1 MFTKAKRTL
10 SGLLCLLL
18 GGGGLW
24 FCATGDLESEIDG
37 LPDYDYLPEIRGL
50 EAEGRLGEAKH
61 LADFVLDGS
70 SITNREEVVAVREEI
85 NRKRTSF
92 WNRARGAVSGFIKGD
107 GSSVEELGGALVSD
121 FLLWG
126 DIRDLAKQGYNKVTG
141 KETDPVIAALA
152 AVGIATSVASY
163 IPEPGEGAEVSADAS
178 FSFLKT
184 LRKTGHLSKKFC
196 GVLVDGCKQSV
207 KAKSLTK
214 GMKEI
219 VVGMKG
225 LFDGA
230 GAARAA
236 AVMKHIDD
244 ADALKAA
251 AKLAKA
257 SPEPLAI
264 LARAHGAKGIDAVRE
279 LAKIENGTESLTKAA
294 RKGPK
299 GIQMVLD
306 YSKFGART
314 AKSFRHGH
322 PKEFAIALAKEAG
335 RLPIALASGC
345 VTLFGLFR
353 LKVWKIVGAFR
364 KRRMTPA

>member
-1 MFTKAKRTL
+1 MKRFL

-24 FCATGDLESEIDG
+24 FCATGTFENDLNA
-37 LPDYDYLPEIRGL
+37 LPDYDYLEEIRGL
-50 EAEGRLGEAKH
+50 EKEGRLGEAEH
-61 LADFVLDGS
+61 LADWVLEGS
-70 SITNREEVVAVREEI
+70 DVPTRAEVENLRKEI
-85 NRKRTSF
+85 HKKRTSF
-92 WNRARGAVSGFIKGD
+92 WNRTYRAGKGFIKGD
-107 GSSVEELGGALVSD
+107 GSSVEELGGAIVSD

-126 DIRDLAKQGYNKVTG
+126 DIRDLAQQGYNKVTG
-141 KETDPVIAALA
+141 KETDPVIAGLA

-178 FSFLKT
+178 FSLLKT

-207 KAKSLTK
+207 KGKSLTK

-225 LFDGA
+225 LFDGV

-264 LARAHGAKGIDAVRE
+264 LARAHGVKGIDAVRE
-279 LAKIENGTESLTKAA
+279 LAKVEDGVESLTKAA

-299 GIQMVLD
+299 GMQMILD

-314 AKSFRHGH
+314 TKSFRHKH

-335 RLPIALASGC
+335 RLPIALASGLF
-345 VTLFGLFR
+345 TLFGLFR